1 MVRLNT
7 VREFVNQLFVRHR
20 EIVTP
25 QQELMF
31 KELVKQFVVL
41 TPMRAV
47 AQNFAAYNNL
57 FLFYM
62 MDCIEKRYIN
72 VVVVPKVMRSR
83 NFFESIYSFWMDFE
97 SKLGFIYQKLYEINH
112 EIEANLHGKLIGS
125 PIMRRTLTIELFIN
139 KVLHNND
146 VNQKLRRKAVDRE
159 NLDESEVMCFRLVC
173 QKFSW
178 YRQEPRNE
186 LLLIFLE
193 RNLPYLPRDV

>member
-1 MVRLNT
+1 MVNLNT

-112 EIEANLHGKLIGS
+112 DIEANLHGKLIGS

-159 NLDESEVMCFRLVC
+159 NLDESEVMYFRLVC